1 MNHPADDRSTLLRE
15 RLDRLADSVSVGNGI
30 DGAQLYRRGVRR
42 RRRRVAATT
51 VLIAAATALVI
62 AGGATWL
69 PGMTDSSGS
78 RPGDGQPAAPTE
90 RPRPDQWAYVK
101 YYLPDHPGDDAND
114 PDDDVVK
121 VTARWLR
128 VDGQRDAHKIE
139 GSDQLYVQNWVD
151 DEYGDWTPTELWDLY
166 ESLPRDP
173 DRLLE
178 AIYTE
183 LQRFNQE
190 KPGNFDLGG
199 EGRYTTAVWLI
210 GKLLGGNG
218 LTPPPDLHAAL
229 FEALAKLPGVQVK
242 EGVEDVA
249 GRDAVFVGRVGDSCA
264 SCLSG
269 MFLDPE
275 DHTYLGG
282 TENYQGEDT
291 EGWAILDRGIVD
303 HMGDRP

>member
-1 MNHPADDRSTLLRE
+1 MYEASDGDPNRALDPAAMVRE
-15 RLDRLADSVSVGNGI
+15 GRRR
-30 DGAQLYRRGVRR
+30 LYRRRGVVAVGGV
-42 RRRRVAATT
+42 VAA
-51 VLIAAATALVI
+51 VLLIV
-62 AGGATWL
+62 GGAIWL
-69 PGMTDSSGS
+69 PGTTDDSRP
-78 RPGDGQPAAPTE
+78 RPGDAPAASITE

-101 YYLPDHPGDDAND
+101 YFLPDHPDGREKDL
-114 PDDDVVK
+114 DDDVVR
-121 VTARWLR
+121 VSAHWLR
-128 VDGQRDAHKIE
+128 VDGQGDASKLE
-139 GSDQLYVQNWVD
+139 GTDQLYVQDWVD
-151 DEYGDWTPTELWDLY
+151 DEYGDWTPTELLDLY
-166 ESLPRDP
+166 ASLPRDP

-183 LQRFNQE
+183 LQRFDEE
-190 KPGNFDLGG
+190 KPYNFDIRGD
-199 EGRYTTAVWLI
+199 GRYTTALWLI

-218 LTPPPDLHAAL
+218 LTPPPDLHAPL
-229 FEALAKLPGVQVK
+229 FEALAKVPGVELK
-242 EGVEDVA
+242 ANVEDVA
-249 GRDAVFVGRVGDSCA
+249 GRDAVFVGRVGDPCA